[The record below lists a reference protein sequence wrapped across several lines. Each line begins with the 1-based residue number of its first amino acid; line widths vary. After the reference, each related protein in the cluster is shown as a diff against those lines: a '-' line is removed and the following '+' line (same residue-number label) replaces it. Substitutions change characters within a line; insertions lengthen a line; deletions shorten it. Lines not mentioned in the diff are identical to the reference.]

1 MLMRLKSP
9 SKDNQKAFQEH
20 LKKLFENPQVIIPH
34 CIDGGMF
41 CPFSSYEK
49 KILSGKT
56 NFEKFSKSADQFLS
70 GLAETYKVVQSDA
83 LPLLGM
89 IKTQFGSVEFAKRG
103 DTDENVLAGIQHYD
117 DPLWRMMAH
126 YSISKSRGVR
136 IYSSTNYFLA
146 SCKNTSPGKDFFL
159 DALKEEGVD
168 IAVVDDVITVGSIG
182 NTMTIKHLDSV
193 TFRIYE
199 NSSYNTM
206 MSLLRH
212 ELTPDMWADFKFSF
226 DYLQEQVP
234 ETRKE
239 LLESYAQGR
248 INDRELIKL
257 TCEFRE
263 KEAVRNG
270 AFMVGTEV
278 YKNPKEFVD
287 AHDFIYT
294 GKDVIRECLEAYGKG
309 MKMDTFSERK
319 VLDVLWPEFKMKILK
334 SIFPSE
340 PESFLNSAKGSPT
353 EQITAL
359 KGKLK
364 IDELKIV
371 SEGTTRDSAFLVDVL
386 KNYFS
391 YGKDRT
397 IRNFERSL
405 GESVTRKA
413 IFLAFLDSVGERK
426 NREWQFTVTETDLAE
441 KIAPHIRNILK
452 AGPDHA
458 TDEIEKIKAYIR

>member
-1 MLMRLKSP
+1 MRLKSP
-9 SKDNQKAFQEH
+9 SKENQKAFQEH
-20 LKKLFENPQVIIPH
+20 LRKLFDNPQVIIPH

-41 CPFSSYEK
+41 CPFNSYEK
-49 KILSGKT
+49 KISSAKT

-70 GLAETYKVVQSDA
+70 GMAETYKVVQSES

-126 YSISKSRGVR
+126 YSLSKSKGVR

-146 SCKNTSPGKDFFL
+146 SCKNTSPGNDFFL
-159 DALKEEGVD
+159 DALKEEGID
-168 IAVVDDVITVGSIG
+168 ASLIDGAITVGSGG
-182 NTMTIKHLDSV
+182 NVMTIRHLDSV

-199 NSSYNTM
+199 NSNHNTM
-206 MSLLRH
+206 MALLRH
-212 ELTPDMWADFKFSF
+212 ELTPDMWADFQFSF
-226 DYLQEQVP
+226 DYLQDQVQ
-234 ETRKE
+234 ETQRD

-248 INDRELIKL
+248 INDREIIKL

-263 KEAVRNG
+263 KEAVKKG
-270 AFMVGTEV
+270 AFMVGTKV
-278 YKNPKEFVD
+278 YPNASEFVN
-287 AHDFIYT
+287 AHDFIYVE
-294 GKDVIRECLEAYGKG
+294 KELVIKCLEEYGKG
-309 MKMDTFSERK
+309 IKMDTFSERK
-319 VLDVLWPEFKMKILK
+319 VLDVLWPGFKMQILR

-340 PESFLNSAKGSPT
+340 PESFLDSAKGSPT
-353 EQITAL
+353 EQIIAL
-359 KGKLK
+359 KGRLK
-364 IDELKIV
+364 IDELKIE
-371 SEGTTRDSAFLVDVL
+371 SEGTTRDSAFLVDLL

-397 IRNFERSL
+397 IRNFEKSL

-413 IFLAFLDSVGERK
+413 VFLAFLDSVGERK
-426 NREWQFTVTETDLAE
+426 NREWQFTETETDLAE
-441 KIAPHIRNILK
+441 KIAPHIKNILK